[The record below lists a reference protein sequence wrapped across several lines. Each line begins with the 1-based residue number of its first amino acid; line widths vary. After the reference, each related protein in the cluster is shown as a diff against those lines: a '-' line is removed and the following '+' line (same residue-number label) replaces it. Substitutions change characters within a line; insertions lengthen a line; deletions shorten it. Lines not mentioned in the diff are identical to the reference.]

1 MTGST
6 AAPAPSMSDVM
17 DEAFKDGMADL
28 TAQGAFEEAPPAPVV
43 DDAPVEVPPEAPAK
57 STDTIP
63 AATKTGDPAPVVE
76 PAIDPYE
83 GTTPL
88 ALTINGQPVTIAE
101 ILLADGGGLIPP
113 DKLPMVQDRI
123 MRGMA
128 AEQQVQQLTAQA
140 RQSEHTLSQLSHTV
154 GDDTYRGLAALEA
167 IKAESAAT
175 LEGSKT
181 MMAMVANPQWVYD
194 LALAHQNGDKATAER
209 MLQDMATRAGQAFQ
223 ISQMTGL
230 RAADKLQMSGPP
242 PAPLDEQTTLRD
254 AIDTMMAHE
263 SYKGL
268 TAEDRAAALD
278 FFGEFADRI
287 VRAASV
293 EEAAKYGVKPGE
305 PIAEYGKMHK
315 FMMGRLTYR
324 QGEAQRTADQEKQ
337 LKTTGDAAAFNARVT
352 QNRQPAK
359 AKPKAETPRD
369 PTSGQFA
376 KKDGEPAPKTT
387 KAEKWN
393 SIFEEGMA
401 ELNIAR

>member
-43 DDAPVEVPPEAPAK
+43 DDVLVEVPIEAPAK

-63 AATKTGDPAPVVE
+63 AATKGGAPAPVVE

-88 ALTINGQPVTIAE
+88 ALTINGQPVTVAE

-113 DKLPMVQDRI
+113 DKLPLVQDRL

-154 GDDTYRGLAALEA
+154 GEDTYRGLAALEA

-209 MLQDMATRAGQAFQ
+209 MLQDMAQRAGQAFQ

-242 PAPLDEQTTLRD
+242 PAPLDEQDTLSR
-254 AIDTMMAHE
+254 AIDTLMAHE
-263 SYKGL
+263 SLKGL
-268 TAEDRAAALD
+268 NAEDRALAIKH
-278 FFGEFADRI
+278 FGPFANQI
-287 VRAASV
+287 VRAATA
-293 EEAAKYGVKPGE
+293 EDAAKLGLKPGE
-305 PIAEYGKMHK
+305 AVAEYGKMHAW
-315 FMMGRLTYR
+315 MLDRVAYR
-324 QGEAQRTADQEKQ
+324 QGEAARATEQQKQ
-337 LKTTGDAAAFNARVT
+337 LKVTGDAAAFNARVA
-352 QNRQPAK
+352 QSRQPVK
-359 AKPKAETPRD
+359 AKPKAEPPRD

-376 KKDGEPAPKTT
+376 KKDGEPTPKTT